1 MSASAII
8 KEAIFDGLNL
18 ALTEHGTIKVWGEKS
33 AVHRWKP
40 IIKLHKPEIIQAL
53 SANDVPIPPDLE
65 NLIVRAGAFW
75 EYSLDDYDLIRKVA
89 RRDPDGLRLALE
101 TDVAF
106 NRREAA

>member
-1 MSASAII
+1 MTAHALIE
-8 KEAIFDGLNL
+8 EARADGLQLRRN
-18 ALTEHGTIKVWGEKS
+18 GDKIKLIGPAEVVE
-33 AVHRWKP
+33 RWKLR
-40 IIKLHKPEIIQAL
+40 IVASKPEILAAL
-53 SANDVPIPPDLE
+53 LPIPPDLE
-65 NLIVRAGAFW
+65 RLIVRAGAFW